1 MPSSI
6 STNFSGMAAAFEG
19 SLGNLWVLLF
29 IAIMVVYLVLGILYE
44 SYIHPLTILSGLPS
58 AGFGALATL
67 WLFHMDLNIYA
78 FVGLIMLI
86 GIVKKNAIMQIDFAL
101 DAERGGMP
109 AQEAIYQGCLI
120 RFRPIMMTT
129 MAALLGRGTDCG
141 RIWRRR

>member
-1 MPSSI
+1 
-6 STNFSGMAAAFEG
+6 
-19 SLGNLWVLLF
+19 
-29 IAIMVVYLVLGILYE
+29 MVVYLVLGILYE

-101 DAERGGMP
+101 DAEREGCP
-109 AQEAIYQGCLI
+109 REEAIYQGCLI

-129 MAALLGRGTDCG
+129 MAALLGRCRSLSDMAQAAKLVSRWVCA
-141 RIWRRR
+141 WSVD